1 MYIVNKKG
9 EINPFLSRVILLLN
23 KRLGVHLYLSSII
36 RNLKRVIQK
45 YWTHFFLLLIDMLY

>member
-45 YWTHFFLLLIDMLY
+45 YWTYFFLLLINMLY